1 LKYME
6 INSTH
11 CISTSPS
18 HPYLLELR
26 IDPIEWH
33 RFIELSE
40 NDPCARVMSHDDPRD
55 GLISVRVAC
64 ASEAVRDRLWD
75 AW

>member
-6 INSTH
+6 IASTH
-11 CISTSPS
+11 CISTP
-18 HPYLLELR
+18 PLELR
-26 IDPIEWH
+26 IDPLEWH

-40 NDPCARVMSHDDPRD
+40 NDPCARIMGHDDPRD

-64 ASEAVRDRLWD
+64 ASEAVRDRPWD

>member
-1 LKYME
+1 ME
-6 INSTH
+6 TAGTH
-11 CISTSPS
+11 RIRTPLS

-26 IDPIEWH
+26 IDPLEWH

-40 NDPCARVMSHDDPRD
+40 NDPCTRIMGHGDPRD
-55 GLISVRVAC
+55 GLISVHVAC
-64 ASEAVRDRLWD
+64 VSEAVRDRLWD